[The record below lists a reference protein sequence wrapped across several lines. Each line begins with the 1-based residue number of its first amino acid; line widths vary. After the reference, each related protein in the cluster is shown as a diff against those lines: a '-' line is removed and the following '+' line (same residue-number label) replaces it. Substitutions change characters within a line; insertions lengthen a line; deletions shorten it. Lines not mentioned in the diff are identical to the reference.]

1 MKINPFVVS
10 LLAAIL
16 VAYLFPQIGEFFP
29 LKIITDVGIG
39 LIFFFYGLKLS
50 VSELKLGMSNYKLHI
65 LIQFTTFLLFP
76 ALVFVAYPFLKNTN
90 AEEYWLAFFFLA
102 ALPSTVS
109 SSVVMVSLAKGNIPA
124 AIFNA
129 SLSGIIGVI
138 ITPFWLGFFLDA
150 SEGFT
155 FSEVFLK
162 LLYQI
167 IIPLVL
173 GFALHK
179 ILKTFVKRYKS
190 KLGLFD
196 KSIIILI
203 VYDSFSHSFSAN
215 IFDDL
220 SILDLGLILL
230 SVLAL
235 FFAIY
240 GITGWISNVCNFAIK
255 DKITARFC
263 GSKKSL
269 VHGSVMA
276 KIIFGNSAG
285 AGLFLLPI
293 MLFHISQLILISVF
307 AERYAEKISD

>member
-16 VAYLFPQIGEFFP
+16 VAYLFPQLGDFVP
-29 LKIITDVGIG
+29 LKLITDIGIG

-50 VSELKLGMSNYKLHI
+50 VSELKLGMSNYKLHL
-65 LIQFTTFLLFP
+65 LIQLTTFLLFP
-76 ALVFVAYPFLKNTN
+76 ALVFIAYPFLKDTS
-90 AEEYWLAFFFLA
+90 AEDYWLAFFFLA

-138 ITPFWLGFFLDA
+138 ITPFWLGFFLNA
-150 SEGFT
+150 SEGFSFT
-155 FSEVFLK
+155 DVFLK

-167 IIPLVL
+167 IIPLVV
-173 GFALHK
+173 GFALHR
-179 ILKTFVKRYKS
+179 ILETFVNRYKS
-190 KLGLFD
+190 KLSLFD
-196 KSIIILI
+196 KSIIVFI
-203 VYDSFSHSFSAN
+203 VYDSFSKSFSAN
-215 IFDDL
+215 IFNDL
-220 SILDLGLILL
+220 NFLDLGLILL
-230 SVLAL
+230 GVLAL
-235 FFAIY
+235 FFSIY
-240 GITGWISNVCNFAIK
+240 GITGWVSNALNFNRE

-263 GSKKSL
+263 GSNKSL

-293 MLFHISQLILISVF
+293 MLFHISQLILISIF
-307 AERYAEKISD
+307 AERYAKELED

>member
-1 MKINPFVVS
+1 MKINGFVVS
-10 LLAAIL
+10 LLATIL
-16 VAYLFPQIGEFFP
+16 VAYLFPQLGDYLP
-29 LKIITDVGIG
+29 LKTITDIGIG
-39 LIFFFYGLKLS
+39 FIFFFYGLKLS
-50 VSELKLGMSNYKLHI
+50 VSELKLGMSNYKLHF
-65 LIQFTTFLLFP
+65 LIQLTTFLLFP
-76 ALVFVAYPFLKNTN
+76 ALVLIAYPFLKNTA

-129 SLSGIIGVI
+129 SLSGIVGVI

-155 FSEVFLK
+155 FTDVFLK

-167 IIPLVL
+167 IIPLIL
-173 GFALHK
+173 GFLLHRT
-179 ILKTFVKRYKS
+179 LRVFVNRHKS

-196 KSIIILI
+196 KCIIVLI
-203 VYDSFSHSFSAN
+203 VYSSFSTSFTAN
-215 IFDDL
+215 IFSDL
-220 SILDLGLILL
+220 SFFSLL
-230 SVLAL
+230 LLFVCVLAL
-235 FFAIY
+235 FFTVY
-240 GITGWISNVCNFAIK
+240 TFTGKIASWLHFK
-255 DKITARFC
+255 EEDTITARFC

-293 MLFHISQLILISVF
+293 MLFHITQLILVSVF
-307 AERYAEKISD
+307 AERYAKREN

>member
-1 MKINPFVVS
+1 MKINGFVVS
-10 LLAAIL
+10 LLATIL
-16 VAYLFPQIGEFFP
+16 VAYLFPQLGDYLP
-29 LKIITDVGIG
+29 LKTITDIGIG
-39 LIFFFYGLKLS
+39 FIFFFYGLKLS

-65 LIQFTTFLLFP
+65 LIQLTTFLLFP
-76 ALVFVAYPFLKNTN
+76 ALVLIAYPFLKDTT

-155 FSEVFLK
+155 FTDVFLK

-167 IIPLVL
+167 IIPLTL
-173 GFALHK
+173 GFLLHRT
-179 ILKTFVKRYKS
+179 LRVFVNRYKS

-196 KSIIILI
+196 KCIIVLI
-203 VYDSFSHSFSAN
+203 VYSSFSTSFTAN
-215 IFDDL
+215 IFSNL
-220 SILDLGLILL
+220 SFLSLL
-230 SVLAL
+230 LLFACVLAL
-235 FFAIY
+235 FYIIY
-240 GITGWISNVCNFAIK
+240 GATGLIANWLHFNK
-255 DKITARFC
+255 EDTITARFC

-293 MLFHISQLILISVF
+293 MLFHITQLILVSIF
-307 AERYAEKISD
+307 AERYAKRGN

>member
-1 MKINPFVVS
+1 MKFNLFVVS
-10 LLAAIL
+10 LLLAIL
-16 VAYLFPQIGEFFP
+16 VAYLFPQLGDFVP
-29 LKIITDVGIG
+29 LKTITDVGIG

-50 VSELKLGMSNYKLHI
+50 VSELKLGISNYKLHV
-65 LIQFTTFLLFP
+65 LIQLTTFLLFP
-76 ALVFVAYPFLKNTN
+76 ALVFMAYPFLKNTA
-90 AEEYWLAFFFLA
+90 AENYWLAFFFLA

-150 SEGFT
+150 SEGFS

-167 IIPLVL
+167 IIPLIL
-173 GFALHK
+173 GFALHRS
-179 ILKTFVKRYKS
+179 LEVFVNRYKS
-190 KLGLFD
+190 KLSLFD
-196 KSIIILI
+196 KAIIVLI

-215 IFDDL
+215 IFNDL
-220 SILDLGLILL
+220 SFIDLGLILIC
-230 SVLAL
+230 VLAL
-235 FFAIY
+235 FFTVY
-240 GITGWISNVCNFAIK
+240 GISGWISDLFKFNRE

-285 AGLFLLPI
+285 AGLFLLPV
-293 MLFHISQLILISVF
+293 MLFHISQLILISIF
-307 AERYAEKISD
+307 AERYEKEVTD

>member
-1 MKINPFVVS
+1 MKINPFVLS
-10 LLAAIL
+10 LIAAIF
-16 VAYLFPQIGEFFP
+16 VAYLFPQLGDVLP
-29 LKIITDVGIG
+29 LKLITDIGIG

-50 VSELKLGMSNYKLHI
+50 VSELKLGMSNYKLHV
-65 LIQFTTFLLFP
+65 LIQLTTFLVFP
-76 ALVFVAYPFLKNTN
+76 ALVFIAYPFLKDTA

-150 SEGFT
+150 SEGFS
-155 FSEVFLK
+155 FDDVFFK

-167 IIPLVL
+167 IIPLIL
-173 GFALHK
+173 GFALHR
-179 ILKTFVKRYKS
+179 ILESFVNRYKS
-190 KLGLFD
+190 KLSLFD
-196 KSIIILI
+196 KSIIVLI
-203 VYDSFSHSFSAN
+203 VYDSFSKSFAAN
-215 IFDDL
+215 IFNDL

-230 SVLAL
+230 GVLAI
-235 FFAIY
+235 FFAVF
-240 GITGWISNVCNFAIK
+240 GLSGWISQLLGFNRE

-263 GSKKSL
+263 GTKKSL

-293 MLFHISQLILISVF
+293 MLFHISQLILISIF
-307 AERYAEKISD
+307 AERYAKEVED